1 MLNEH
6 DFEPLRKLG
15 RGSFGDVY
23 LVRHVTD
30 SQKPGAI
37 YAMKTLSKK
46 NNLEDSWIRYVKT
59 ERDVL
64 AYSNNPYIVKLKYA
78 FQTRKKLFLII
89 DFCPGGDLETLL
101 SNENGPLDLEKAKF
115 YIAEILLALRDLHAR
130 NIIYRDLKPDNV
142 VIDNDGHAQLIDFGM
157 AKQHISEV

>member
-1 MLNEH
+1 MGRGKGKKYLNEH

-23 LVRHVTD
+23 LVRHVTHQ
-30 SQKPGAI
+30 SQPGPI

-64 AYSNNPYIVKLKYA
+64 AYSNNPFIVKLKYA
-78 FQTRKKLFLII
+78 F
-89 DFCPGGDLETLL
+89 
-101 SNENGPLDLEKAKF
+101 
-115 YIAEILLALRDLHAR
+115 
-130 NIIYRDLKPDNV
+130 
-142 VIDNDGHAQLIDFGM
+142 
-157 AKQHISEV
+157 

>member
-1 MLNEH
+1 MNEN

-30 SQKPGAI
+30 TNKPGAI

-59 ERDVL
+59 ERDVR
-64 AYSNNPYIVKLKYA
+64 AYSDNPFIVKLKYA
-78 FQTRKKLFLII
+78 F
-89 DFCPGGDLETLL
+89 
-101 SNENGPLDLEKAKF
+101 
-115 YIAEILLALRDLHAR
+115 
-130 NIIYRDLKPDNV
+130 
-142 VIDNDGHAQLIDFGM
+142 
-157 AKQHISEV
+157 